1 MKNPKISIIT
11 VIKNNKKYIEKN
23 ILSLINQNYKN
34 YEHIII
40 DGGST
45 DGSKEIIQKYST
57 KIAHF
62 VSEKDKGI
70 YDAMNKGID
79 LASGDIIGI

>member
-11 VIKNNKKYIEKN
+11 VIKNNKEYIEKN

-40 DGGST
+40 DG
-45 DGSKEIIQKYST
+45 
-57 KIAHF
+57 
-62 VSEKDKGI
+62 
-70 YDAMNKGID
+70 
-79 LASGDIIGI
+79 

>member
-11 VIKNNKKYIEKN
+11 VIKNNKEYIEKN

-45 DGSKEIIQKYST
+45 DGSKEIIQKYSA

-70 YDAMNKGID
+70 YDAMNKGI
-79 LASGDIIGI
+79 

>member
-1 MKNPKISIIT
+1 MNNPKISIIT
-11 VIKNNKKYIEKN
+11 VIKNNKEHIEKN

-45 DGSKEIIQKYST
+45 DGSKEIIQNYRQN
-57 KIAHF
+57 IAHF
-62 VSEKDKGI
+62 V
-70 YDAMNKGID
+70 
-79 LASGDIIGI
+79 